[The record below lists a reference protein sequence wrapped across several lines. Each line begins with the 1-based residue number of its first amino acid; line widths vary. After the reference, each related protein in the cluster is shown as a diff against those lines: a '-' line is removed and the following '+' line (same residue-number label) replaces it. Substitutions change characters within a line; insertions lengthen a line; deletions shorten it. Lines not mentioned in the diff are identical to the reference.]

1 MFRSI
6 TVDVNIYDVTLTV
19 SGDYEPGEDMVM
31 YDNNME
37 GYPGAGAEFDLET
50 VEVEGVNIIEL
61 LSDHVIKLIK
71 EQVIENQ
78 EN

>member
-1 MFRSI
+1 MLKSI
-6 TVDVNIYDVTLTV
+6 ETDVNIYDVTLIV

-37 GYPGAGAEFDLET
+37 GYPGSSPEFDLES
-50 VEVEGVNIIEL
+50 VEVEGINIIDL
-61 LSDHVIKLIK
+61 LSDNVIELIK
-71 EQVIENQ
+71 EKVIEKQ

>member
-19 SGDYEPGEDMVM
+19 SGDYEPEEPREL

-37 GYPGAGAEFDLET
+37 GYPGAGAEFDLQS
-50 VEVEGVNIIEL
+50 VEVEGVNIIDL
-61 LSDHVIKLIK
+61 LSNNVIELIK